1 MSDLHSQI
9 VTILPDLKRY
19 ACSLT
24 TTSDDADDLVHDCVE
39 RALRKTDL
47 YETGTNLRAWMFTM
61 MRNLFI
67 SSKRRQKVSNHYIDM
82 AGVFGRTCV
91 SPEQINRTFLAE
103 TGIALERLTV
113 DEREAIRLLAVENR
127 SHSEA
132 AAAAGQP
139 VGTMKSRLSR
149 GRAKLRAIMMLGD
162 LEPTSP
168 SH

>member
-9 VTILPDLKRY
+9 VAILPDLKRY

-24 TTSDDADDLVHDCVE
+24 STTDDAEDLVHDCVE
-39 RALRKTDL
+39 RALRKTEL
-47 YETGTNLRAWMFTM
+47 YASGTNLRAWMFTM

-67 SSKRRQKVSNHYIDM
+67 SNKRRQKVSNHYIDM
-82 AGVFGRTCV
+82 AGMFGNHSV
-91 SPEQINRTFLAE
+91 LPEQVNHTFLAE
-103 TGIALERLTV
+103 TNKALQRLTV
-113 DEREAIRLLAVENR
+113 DEREAIQLLAVENR

-149 GRAKLRAIMMLGD
+149 GRAKLRAMLMLGEV
-162 LEPTSP
+162 EPTGP

>member
-9 VTILPDLKRY
+9 VAILPDLKRY

-24 TTSDDADDLVHDCVE
+24 ATADDADDLVHDCVE

-47 YETGTNLRAWMFTM
+47 YESGTNLRAWMFTM

-82 AGVFGRTCV
+82 VGVFGHNSV
-91 SPEQINRTFLAE
+91 SPEQINHTFLSE
-103 TGIALERLTV
+103 TTTALERLTV
-113 DEREAIRLLAVENR
+113 DEREAIQLLAVEDR

-149 GRAKLRAIMMLGD
+149 GRAKLRAMMMLGD
-162 LEPTSP
+162 LEPMGHS
-168 SH
+168 